1 MHWLQVQIDLGTLP
15 ADTIEQSLLEM
26 GALAIQYSDAGD
38 SPIFEPAPGTT
49 PLWITT
55 QISALFDGST
65 SEIAIQLNVAKTIAP
80 APIPDMHFAII
91 EDENWVAKW
100 RGNLA
105 PMQFGQH
112 LWICP
117 PGNVCPDDE
126 GKVVTM
132 EPGLGFGTG
141 AHATT
146 RLCLEWL
153 SHQQLRNKTVLDF
166 GCGSGV
172 LGIASLALGARQ
184 ATAVD
189 IDENALRATRENSI
203 RNNCLGQLQVL
214 PADRLD
220 QVEKFDVVVANI
232 LSNTLIELEPGLRHY
247 CHCGASIALSGILP
261 SQADEVISAYKEWA
275 ELNNSAQQDEW
286 VILTGTVN

>member
-26 GALAIQYSDAGD
+26 GALAIQYSDAAD
-38 SPIFEPAPGTT
+38 NPIFEPAPGTT

-91 EDENWVAKW
+91 EDENWVANW
-100 RGNLA
+100 RGKLA

-126 GKVVTM
+126 GQVVTM

-153 SHQQLRNKTVLDF
+153 SRQQLRNKTVLDF

-220 QVEKFDVVVANI
+220 QAEKFDVVVANI
-232 LSNTLIELEPGLRHY
+232 LSNTLIELEPDLRHY
-247 CHCGASIALSGILP
+247 SHSGASIALSGILP
-261 SQADEVISAYKEWA
+261 SQADEVIGAYEEWV
-275 ELNNSAQQDEW
+275 ELNNSAQQDDW